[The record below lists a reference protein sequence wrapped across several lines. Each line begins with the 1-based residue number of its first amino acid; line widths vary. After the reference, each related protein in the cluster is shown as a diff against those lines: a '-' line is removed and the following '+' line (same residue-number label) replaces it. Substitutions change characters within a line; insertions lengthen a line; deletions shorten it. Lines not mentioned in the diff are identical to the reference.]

1 MSGFNG
7 LVEQFASRSLSGF
20 LPQQVDPQLAFADKL
35 LQLEVSKLTRTMVQ
49 DHKASCE
56 DCKAK
61 LSCAD
66 LDHVREERKALRRSI
81 IPSGK

>member
-7 LVEQFASRSLSGF
+7 LVEQFASRSLSSI

-35 LQLEVSKLTRTMVQ
+35 LQIEVAKLTATMVQ
-49 DHKASCE
+49 DHKASCD

-61 LSCAD
+61 LSCTD
-66 LDHVREERKALRRSI
+66 LDDVREERKSLRSSI
-81 IPSGK
+81 LK